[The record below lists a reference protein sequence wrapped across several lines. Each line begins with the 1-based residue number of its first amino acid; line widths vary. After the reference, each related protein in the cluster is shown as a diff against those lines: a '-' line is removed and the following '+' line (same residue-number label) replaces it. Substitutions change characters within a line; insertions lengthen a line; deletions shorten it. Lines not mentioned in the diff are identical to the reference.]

1 MLQPGVLSYAL
12 AAAAFAGLAL
22 FAFISQRNNRAGKAL
37 VFAAAASVLW
47 ATLLA
52 ANGSELA
59 VHDWAV
65 LVVEAARY
73 AGWFC
78 FLYMVAPPRWPRL
91 MHWLM
96 AGLFLV
102 GTVFGGLLV
111 GPAPVV
117 TIGCPVA
124 ALLGLVL
131 IEQAVR
137 NAPVDLRRDM
147 RLMVIGLGGLLA
159 YDLFLFS
166 QAELL
171 SGIDAASWQLRGVV
185 NALAVP
191 FLIAGTR
198 RLAQFRIELFLSRQ
212 ATFYTFALVALGV
225 YVLIATAAGLW
236 IQRLGGTW
244 GEFARFAFLAA
255 AMAVAAL
262 LVGSVTIRRQTRVF
276 LSKHFYQSRYDY
288 RHEWLRF
295 IRTLSSASASDVPR
309 AAVQSVAQILNS
321 PGGLLYRQPEGSSEF
336 VAVGSWSATGGESPD
351 VHTLAADSPLVDF
364 MRHKRWII
372 DLRERELQPEL
383 YDHAD
388 VPQWLAEDAAW
399 RLMSPIFLGDTLLG
413 FFLLREPPPPF
424 RLMYEDRDLLNVAG
438 QHVATLLAQH
448 DADRRVAE
456 LSQFE
461 AYNRLTT
468 FVMHDLKNCAAQL
481 KLLVGNAT
489 RHRRNPEFV
498 DDAFTTIERTSERMT
513 RLIAQLRRE
522 GAEEAARLV
531 DLREALQVAL
541 RRCAELHPRPV
552 LEALPDRPC
561 VVLANSERLVSA
573 LEHVV
578 RNAQEAAGR
587 LGEVRVV
594 VERRD
599 TRVKVWVRDSG
610 AGMDS
615 VFIRNRL
622 FRPFDTTK
630 GPTGMGIGAYQAR
643 EFARSAGGSVEVR
656 SEPGQ
661 GTTFGLE
668 FPVVSA

>member
-1 MLQPGVLSYAL
+1 
-12 AAAAFAGLAL
+12 
-22 FAFISQRNNRAGKAL
+22 
-37 VFAAAASVLW
+37 
-47 ATLLA
+47 
-52 ANGSELA
+52 
-59 VHDWAV
+59 
-65 LVVEAARY
+65 
-73 AGWFC
+73 
-78 FLYMVAPPRWPRL
+78 
-91 MHWLM
+91 
-96 AGLFLV
+96 
-102 GTVFGGLLV
+102 
-111 GPAPVV
+111 
-117 TIGCPVA
+117 
-124 ALLGLVL
+124 
-131 IEQAVR
+131 
-137 NAPVDLRRDM
+137 
-147 RLMVIGLGGLLA
+147 
-159 YDLFLFS
+159 
-166 QAELL
+166 
-171 SGIDAASWQLRGVV
+171 
-185 NALAVP
+185 
-191 FLIAGTR
+191 
-198 RLAQFRIELFLSRQ
+198 
-212 ATFYTFALVALGV
+212 
-225 YVLIATAAGLW
+225 
-236 IQRLGGTW
+236 
-244 GEFARFAFLAA
+244 
-255 AMAVAAL
+255 
-262 LVGSVTIRRQTRVF
+262 
-276 LSKHFYQSRYDY
+276 
-288 RHEWLRF
+288 
-295 IRTLSSASASDVPR
+295 
-309 AAVQSVAQILNS
+309 
-321 PGGLLYRQPEGSSEF
+321 
-336 VAVGSWSATGGESPD
+336 
-351 VHTLAADSPLVDF
+351 

-372 DLRERELQPEL
+372 DLRERELQPDLYAHAEL
-383 YDHAD
+383 PA
-388 VPQWLAEDAAW
+388 WLAADAGW

-456 LSQFE
+456 LSQLE

-481 KLLVGNAT
+481 KLLVGYAA

-498 DDAFTTIERTSERMT
+498 DDAFTTIESTSERMT
-513 RLIAQLRRE
+513 RLIAQLRSE

-541 RRCAELHPRPV
+541 RRCAALHPKPV

-561 VVLANSERLVSA
+561 VVLVDSERLVSA

-599 TRVKVWVRDSG
+599 TSVKVWVRDSG

-668 FPVVSA
+668 FPLVSA